1 MSLTKEEIKKYE
13 QKLKSERERLAREVQ
28 DHEKAVD
35 LGNDIDSEEEEADE
49 AEEAGNQLAISRA
62 LRDRLNEID
71 EALESIRSGKYG
83 FCKNCGKEI
92 SKEVLNIVPESR
104 LCKACKQKGV

>member
-1 MSLTKEEIKKYE
+1 MSLTKEEVKKYGE
-13 QKLKSERERLAREVQ
+13 KLEEERDKLLREIQ

-49 AEEAGNQLAISRA
+49 AEETGNQLAISRA
-62 LRDRLNEID
+62 LRDRLTEID
-71 EALESIRSGKYG
+71 EALESIQNGRYG
-83 FCKNCGKEI
+83 LCKNCGKDI

-104 LCKACKQKGV
+104 LCKACKQKGL

>member
-1 MSLTKEEIKKYE
+1 MSLTKEETKKYE
-13 QKLKSERERLAREVQ
+13 QRLEQEREKLLREIQ

-49 AEEAGNQLAISRA
+49 AEETGNQLAISRA

-71 EALESIRSGKYG
+71 EALESARDGRYG
-83 FCKNCGKEI
+83 LCKNCGKDI
-92 SKEVLNIVPESR
+92 SKEVLNVVPESR
-104 LCKACKQKGV
+104 LCKACKQKGL